1 MANIIDQPIT
11 NLQTSWNNYKGERV
25 ENFIKGQL
33 SSKAACA
40 HFDSVSNTIY
50 FFASEEDRA
59 EFINDE
65 TRTDLILSSTIISL
79 SSQLYRVALSSDK
92 PTTINSTINENS
104 INLDIAFSVQTK
116 SVTDAVWTSTES
128 GVLVTTMIDAG
139 AYGNYTIVENNKPYT
154 ANSRYSFDV
163 RDYLV
168 PGQNRVKII
177 FTSEDDSSVSNSITF
192 VINLLE
198 MYIESFN
205 NSWYLPIIESTKSN
219 YKLGGFKI
227 VGALSKTIHLDIYQ
241 GNVKLHSFSKLLGT
255 ATYIDTPYNFTEQ
268 EGLDLT
274 LINDIHSGVYVA
286 NVYLTSGSQEDGNL
300 TTTSSVQYNFMY
312 VAEGEEVS
320 AQLICLNDIPDL
332 VHNYSSELLYNYSVY
347 NCGSLYSD
355 VDLKVNFVTGNI
367 STEKVNTTYSNVAT
381 STKHD
386 LRYTIEWL
394 IDAINNLYITS
405 EISVGENPNGSMKGN
420 VYIPIDN
427 SATYPATAGAS
438 LYINANTRNN
448 SESNA
453 TEIVNEATI
462 PTSIITPTWD
472 NIDFAEGIDGWTT
485 DENGRRAL
493 LIPAGSSINIPYNI
507 FTGVENNSGG
517 TFEICYKVA
526 NVADYDEPIITAS
539 TALTED
545 FNGLIIKPNQIIIH
559 SEVDNNSDN
568 DSRRG
573 THVVD
578 EETIHFAFTIAS
590 NYNGFSGKNLVSG
603 YLNGCKNFEF
613 SYASASS
620 TWRYLTTLNI
630 GSQKS
635 DIYIYFIRH
644 YSGALGAA
652 QIENNYINSLS
663 ELEDRAITRALFDSA
678 VNSNTREIDYDLML
692 KSDSK
697 YNFFV
702 IDMISGDGKVPS
714 NANNWAK
721 DSTGYSNFEMH
732 FGEHPDWDFKLY
744 NVETT
749 GQGTT
754 SMNYYRWNIRFRID
768 KSNSEKK
775 IPVAYYDDLAI
786 VNDKKVFTELPSS
799 SAKVVAFDGSGASK
813 KHPAVRRITAKIN
826 FASSTQGHKL
836 GATRAYNDIYKQL
849 GLSNEAQ
856 AIDPT
861 VTNAVY
867 QYPAF
872 GFQKTHTATGDTY
885 TFIGLFTIGPD
896 KGDKPT
902 FGYNLGGIA
911 ENLISLEGT
920 DHARRLALFN
930 YPWNNYV
937 QYLGSN
943 ECLNISGNDLLDNGW
958 EVGNCY
964 DLDTK
969 ADQNDIQAKL
979 EEEFKPAYEI
989 AYKNSTLIFPVPND
1003 GMSYTDKLAQ
1013 INADVVDFKSHQY
1026 NSRFQYGDMEFWIE
1040 GDPAYILYYFDSVEN
1055 IYKPSV
1061 SLLTQLGEPVGATL
1075 DEQNEWFKARRRENF
1090 LVEAPNYWDIA
1101 DSIYHFLFCLIF
1113 GATDNFAKNSYPY
1126 KMKSLSNGGRWKW
1139 RQDDLDTIFD
1149 INNSGDDTKNYY
1161 LEFEDTVNNS
1171 TIFAGSTSIFWN
1183 LLYETF
1189 WEDYMIENTKYNGIK
1204 SYGRLFINAMSDI
1217 VGGSNK
1223 YEGCLDFIKQY
1234 FWDNAQNYFPT
1245 SAYNVDCAFKYE
1257 TAWTSGKSFTV
1268 EPLTQ
1273 SLGNHYLGERY
1284 WVQRRIVYLMSL
1296 FNAGAFY
1303 SSSDTSLGRISFR
1316 AGVNG
1321 YTYPTFT
1328 PAYWLYPGF
1337 SYGDDSPMHGA
1348 RTQEGDTYVFDGSY
1362 GATETTVYLYATNYL
1377 KKLGNLKDLTLY
1389 EGYIDP
1395 LSISGAKMEEF
1406 SIGYTDHLDDNPIVY
1421 YDGNQ
1426 TLYTFASNSDLNS
1439 YLASLQTEPD
1449 LSFVGGTYTI
1459 PQTNIPSVILTNTK
1473 CLEKFYARYAQS
1485 ITGGSEGS
1493 IDFSNCP
1500 RIREIWLKGTNL
1512 KSVVLKTGSKIQTL
1526 ELPDSIE
1533 GLYLKSLKHLSNL
1546 ILPEDLTNINK
1557 LNIENCTYQNGYR
1570 IFHDIINTP
1579 NNNLKYIRVLWE
1591 EEVPITSRELTLL
1604 SEIAANTIVDNDESG
1619 YGGLSYNNDTT
1630 RIPVIEGNLYIPGGF
1645 YRDELESLRL
1655 TDITNSQEHEGYKT
1669 AQLNAFDGTSF
1680 ITYSD
1685 DREYIPFADSEVRRI
1700 SANKFGNGHGVE
1712 FREARAI
1719 TTIPYGTYSG
1729 ANIVN
1734 FDEFQYFSNVTN
1746 LQGNGYG
1753 NGIFQ
1758 NCSNLESL
1766 TLPESITSIGERT
1779 FAGCSKLAIEVYLP
1793 NLTSIANAGVFQN
1806 SGITGVR
1813 SLGRLT
1819 SIPNGTS
1826 NWAPFYYCRS
1836 LAYVNF
1842 PDTLALIGSY
1852 AFRQCSA
1859 LTELTFPAALEQIND
1874 YAFWDC
1880 TSLRKITFANEPIV
1894 LSHNAFQGCYSL
1906 TDIGTPIISY
1916 LGYGAFRGCG
1926 FTTLDLSNST
1936 FTAITGPGGSDGS
1949 NGAFASCTNLTT
1961 ITLPTTC
1968 TSIGQA
1974 AFTGCSKLANVY
1986 GLENVTTIGNN
1997 AFNTCNVFPGLPLT
2011 NITSIGARAFY
2022 NCYAFGGI
2030 INAPNLTSIGNG
2042 AFRQTPITQVTSLG
2056 SITTLPGGTAGGDG
2070 VFRDCTKLTSV
2081 TLPNTL
2087 TAIGANV
2094 FAGCFALPTL
2104 SIPSSVTSF
2113 GENAFAD
2120 CPALNTIT
2128 INSTTPPT
2136 WGSGLCTNDAKLTTF
2151 FVPSESY
2158 ELYKNATG
2166 FKNYPQLLQTI
2177 GSNKWEFAYGNTLD
2191 GYGMWDTGAV
2201 ELRSNG
2207 NQNLAV
2213 TDFVELPNNCETV
2226 RFFSGMS
2233 GTQIYTNGAFHTV
2246 KFNFYGES
2254 KQYISGVSAHENNM
2268 VNLEVPEGAKYVR
2281 MCVAS
2286 KNLKNFYHIWD
2297 VTNDTC
2303 LWPYRTESQE

>member
-11 NLQTSWNNYKGERV
+11 NIQTSWNNYKGERV

-50 FFASEEDRA
+50 FFASEEDKA

-79 SSQLYRVALSSDK
+79 SSQLFRVALTSDQ
-92 PTTINSTINENS
+92 PTTINSTINEDA
-104 INLDIAFSVQTK
+104 INLGISFSVQTK
-116 SVTDAVWTSTES
+116 SITDAVWTSTES

-139 AYGNYTIVENNKPYT
+139 AYGNYTIVENAKPYT
-154 ANSRYSFDV
+154 ANSRYNFNV

-177 FTSEDDSSVSNSITF
+177 FASEDDASVSNSITF

-198 MYIESFN
+198 MCIEEFN

-241 GNVKLHSFSKLLGT
+241 GNEKLYSFSKLLGT

-274 LINDIHSGVYVA
+274 LINGIRSGVYVA
-286 NVYLTSGSQEDGNL
+286 NVYLTSGNADDGNL

-312 VAEGEEVS
+312 VASGDEVS

-405 EISVGENPNGSMKGN
+405 EISVGENPNGSMRGN

-438 LYINANTRNN
+438 LYINSNTRNN

-453 TEIVNEATI
+453 QEIVNEATI
-462 PTSIITPTWD
+462 PTTTIQPIW
-472 NIDFAEGIDGWTT
+472 NNMDFADGIDGWTT
-485 DENGRRAL
+485 DEDGRRAL
-493 LIPAGSSINIPYNI
+493 LIPAGSKVEIPYNI

-526 NVADYDEPIITAS
+526 NVADYNEPIITAVTS
-539 TALTED
+539 LNED
-545 FNGLIIKPNQIIIH
+545 FNGLLITPDRITIH
-559 SEVDNNSDN
+559 SEVDTNTDN

-578 EETIHFAFTIAS
+578 EEAIHFAFTIAA
-590 NYNGFSGKNLVSG
+590 NYNGFTGKNLVSG

-620 TWRYLTTLNI
+620 TWRYLTSLVI

-644 YSGALGAA
+644 YNGALGAA

-663 ELEDRAITRALFDSA
+663 ALEDRAMTRAFFDSA
-678 VNSNTREIDYDLML
+678 VNSNTRQIDYELML
-692 KSDSK
+692 RSDSK

-702 IDMISGDGKVPS
+702 VDMTSGDGNVPA

-721 DSTGYSNFEMH
+721 DSIGYSNLEMH

-768 KSNSEKK
+768 KSNSDKK
-775 IPVAYYDDLAI
+775 IPIAYYDDLAVI
-786 VNDKKVFTELPSS
+786 NDKKVFAELEPTVSK
-799 SAKVVAFDGSGASK
+799 AVYFDGSGVNK
-813 KHPAVRRITAKIN
+813 KHPAARRITAKIN

-856 AIDPT
+856 QIDPT

-902 FGYNLGGIA
+902 FGYTLDGIA
-911 ENLISLEGT
+911 ENLITLEGT

-930 YPWNNYV
+930 YPWNENV
-937 QYLGSN
+937 KYLGSN
-943 ECLNISGNDLLDNGW
+943 ECLNISGNDVLDNGW
-958 EVGNCY
+958 EVSNCY
-964 DLDTK
+964 DYDTK
-969 ADQNDIQAKL
+969 SDQNDIQSKL
-979 EEEFKPAYEI
+979 DQEFKPAYEL
-989 AYKNSTLIFPVPND
+989 AFNNSTLIFPVPSEGKAYQTVLNE
-1003 GMSYTDKLAQ
+1003 
-1013 INADVVDFKSHQY
+1013 INSNVVDFKSNQY

-1040 GDPAYILYYFDSVEN
+1040 GDPNYTLYYFDSVDN
-1055 IYKPSV
+1055 IYKPHL
-1061 SLLTQLGEPVGATL
+1061 SLLSQLGEPAGTTIE
-1075 DEQNEWFKARRRENF
+1075 DKNEWFKTQRRNNF
-1090 LVEAPNYWDIA
+1090 LVEAPNYWDIT

-1126 KMKSLSNGGRWKW
+1126 KMSSLEDGGRWKW

-1161 LEFEDTVNNS
+1161 LEFEDTVDNS

-1189 WEDYMIENTKYNGIK
+1189 WNDYTINNVKYNGIK

-1223 YEGCLDFIKQY
+1223 YEGCLRFIKTY

-1284 WVQRRIVYLMSL
+1284 WVQHRIVYLMSL

-1321 YTYPTFT
+1321 YQYPSFT
-1328 PAYWLYPGF
+1328 PSCWLYPGF
-1337 SYGDDSPMHGA
+1337 SYGDDSPQHGA
-1348 RTQEGDTYVFDGSY
+1348 RTEEGDTYTFDGAY

-1389 EGYIDP
+1389 AGYVDP

-1406 SIGYTDHLDDNPIVY
+1406 SIGYTDIIDENPIVY
-1421 YDGNQ
+1421 YDGDSKI
-1426 TLYTFASNSDLNS
+1426 YTFASNANLTSFLNS
-1439 YLASLQTEPD
+1439 LQIEPD
-1449 LSFVGGTYTI
+1449 YSFVAGTYDV
-1459 PQTNIPSVILTNTK
+1459 PETNVPSVILNNTK
-1473 CLEKFYARYAQS
+1473 CLEKFYARYAAS

-1512 KSVVLKTGSKIQTL
+1512 KSVVLQTGSKVQTL

-1546 ILPEDLTNINK
+1546 ILPEDLTNVTK
-1557 LNIENCTYQNGYR
+1557 LNVENCTYQNGYR
-1570 IFHDIINTP
+1570 IFHDILNTP
-1579 NNNLKYIRVLWE
+1579 NNKLKYVRVLWE
-1591 EEVPITSRELTLL
+1591 EEVSIDSRELTLL
-1604 SEIAANTIVDNDESG
+1604 SEIASNTIVDNDESG
-1619 YGGLSYNNDTT
+1619 YGGLSYDNDTT
-1630 RIPVIEGNLYIPGGF
+1630 RIPVIEGNFYVNGGF

-1655 TDITNSQEHEGYKT
+1655 TDTVDSEEHEGCKRS
-1669 AQLNAFDGTSF
+1669 QLNAFDGTSY
-1680 ITYSD
+1680 ITYDES
-1685 DREYIPFADSEVRRI
+1685 REYVPFVDPIVRQI
-1700 SANKFGNGHGVE
+1700 SATKFGNGHGLE
-1712 FREARAI
+1712 FKDAATI
-1719 TTIPYGTYSG
+1719 TTIPYATYS
-1729 ANIVN
+1729 NNQIVN
-1734 FDEFQYFSNVTN
+1734 FDELQYFTRLTN
-1746 LQGNGYG
+1746 LQGSSSNNGV
-1753 NGIFQ
+1753 FQ
-1758 NCSNLESL
+1758 NCSNLKSL
-1766 TLPESITSIGERT
+1766 ILPETITSIGERT
-1779 FAGCSKLAIEVYLP
+1779 FYGCSKLAIELYLP
-1793 NLTSIANAGVFQN
+1793 NLTYIANAGTFQN
-1806 SGITGVR
+1806 TGITGIR
-1813 SLGRLT
+1813 SLGKLT

-1826 NWAPFYYCRS
+1826 NWAAFYNCPN

-1842 PDTLALIGSY
+1842 PETLALIGSY
-1852 AFRQCSA
+1852 SFRGCTS
-1859 LTELTFPAALEQIND
+1859 LTELTFPESLEQIND
-1874 YAFWDC
+1874 HAFW
-1880 TSLRKITFANEPIV
+1880 
-1894 LSHNAFQGCYSL
+1894 GCYSL
-1906 TDIGTPIISY
+1906 QSVSFPEDSIVLGNNVFQGCSSLINIGTPNISNISY
-1916 LGYGAFRGCG
+1916 GVFRDCG
-1926 FTTLDLSNST
+1926 LITVDLSNST
-1936 FTAITGPGGSDGS
+1936 FTTLTGPTGTDTA
-1949 NGAFASCTNLTT
+1949 NGVFANCANLQE
-1961 ITLPTTC
+1961 ITLPATC

-1974 AFTGCSKLANVY
+1974 SFESCKVLTTIDGIENITSVGNYAFDNCWVLPAFS
-1986 GLENVTTIGNN
+1986 LEN
-1997 AFNTCNVFPGLPLT
+1997 LT
-2011 NITSIGARAFY
+2011 NIGTRAFY
-2022 NCYAFGGI
+2022 NCYAFGGVV
-2030 INAPNLTSIGNG
+2030 NAPNLTSIGNS
-2042 AFRQTPITQVTSLG
+2042 AFRYTPITKVTSLG
-2056 SITTLPGGTAGGDG
+2056 NITTLPGGSGDGDG
-2070 VFRDCTKLTSV
+2070 VFRGCASLTSVNIPSTLTSFGQYTFADCTKLES
-2081 TLPNTL
+2081 
-2087 TAIGANV
+2087 
-2094 FAGCFALPTL
+2094 
-2104 SIPSSVTSF
+2104 
-2113 GENAFAD
+2113 
-2120 CPALNTIT
+2120 IT
-2128 INSTTPPT
+2128 INTSTPPT
-2136 WGSGLCTNDAKLTTF
+2136 WGSSMLDNDTTF
-2151 FVPSESY
+2151 TTIFVPEGSI
-2158 ELYKNATG
+2158 ATYREVAG
-2166 FKNYPQLLQTI
+2166 YSKYHHFLQEI
-2177 GSNKWEFAYGNTLD
+2177 GHGKWIFDYGNI
-2191 GYGMWDTGAV
+2191 V
-2201 ELRSNG
+2201 EGKALRKSNENG
-2207 NQNLAV
+2207 NYVNPVGGDHAQINNCFV
-2213 TDFVELPNNCETV
+2213 TDYIEIPDTCETLRYYTGV
-2226 RFFSGMS
+2226 
-2233 GTQIYTNGAFHTV
+2233 TQQIYTGGAFIDVVV
-2246 KFNFYGES
+2246 KFFDENKAYLTDYALYGDNGTEG
-2254 KQYISGVSAHENNM
+2254 INVS
-2268 VNLEVPEGAKYVR
+2268 VPQNAKYIR
-2281 MCVAS
+2281 LTMRY
-2286 KNLKNFYHIWD
+2286 KNIKNFYNVYD
-2297 VTNDTC
+2297 VTNDQI
-2303 LWPYRTESQE
+2303 LWPTRTEYIPE